1 MQLGSRFSQQGPPP
15 AAGADPVAA
24 PSGPE
29 FTLYPPRTRVGLDPS
44 RREEF
49 IERVA
54 GLRRAYLAQP
64 AASAMSSLQILDI
77 DQMRLRFGRRW
88 PGLRPKVL
96 SIVEAAIQREVGKDD
111 LYVAVSETIFHLFR
125 VGLKRRDAERRGRL
139 LAAEVTE
146 RLCGTVPG
154 GVAVRMKTVGFD
166 FNHGLAGIAS
176 FEQLRNR
183 VEAFGK
189 ALDDRELRL
198 FLDNVGRLEPLF
210 RPTIHFRKGLV
221 SAYHLAPLLRT
232 PNGRLAPVSTLC
244 PDSFN
249 GVFDAETDNW
259 VVQQAAAA
267 LAGAA
272 PEGPGH
278 RRGRGPA
285 RARQGRPLRRSQR
298 DPPLPLPGRA
308 QAARRRAPRPPARRR
323 DHRAPVRHR
332 ARRGGGAAEDGGV
345 RLQPRARR
353 HR

>member
-15 AAGADPVAA
+15 AAGADLVAA

-29 FTLYPPRTRVGLDPS
+29 FTLYPPRTRAGLDPS

-88 PGLRPKVL
+88 PGLRQKVL
-96 SIVEAAIQREVGKDD
+96 GIVEAAIQREVGKDD

-221 SAYHLAPLLRT
+221 SAYHLAPLLHEPTGGWSRWRRCARAASTACSTPRRT
-232 PNGRLAPVSTLC
+232 TGRSSRP
-244 PDSFN
+244 P
-249 GVFDAETDNW
+249 
-259 VVQQAAAA
+259 AA
-267 LAGAA
+267 LAG
-272 PEGPGH
+272 
-278 RRGRGPA
+278 PA
-285 RARQGRPLRRSQR
+285 R
-298 DPPLPLPGRA
+298 
-308 QAARRRAPRPPARRR
+308 PA
-323 DHRAPVRHR
+323 
-332 ARRGGGAAEDGGV
+332 GGG
-345 RLQPRARR
+345 RR
-353 HR
+353 